1 MKPNVLFLIP
11 VIALAACSSGP
22 IVKLPNGTQVVMSP
36 SVFEKTT
43 EESAVVRL
51 PDGVEIAYAKKGK
64 DQTQV
69 ARLAITTWGT
79 VQSIIETAKGLNDGE
94 AIREN
99 AQTAR
104 QVSSDS
110 VKKAETAAD
119 VTKATFVPPEP

>member
-1 MKPNVLFLIP
+1 MKP
-11 VIALAACSSGP
+11 IALTFLALALASCSSGP
-22 IVKLPNGTQVVMSP
+22 IVMRPDGTRIVMSP
-36 SVFEKTT
+36 SVLEKSTD
-43 EESAVVRL
+43 ESAVVRF
-51 PDGVEIAYAKKGK
+51 PDGMEIAYQKKGK
-64 DQTQV
+64 DQTRV
-69 ARLAITTWGT
+69 AAIAIQTWGT
-79 VQSIIETAKGLNDGE
+79 VQGIIETAKGLNDGE